1 MEGTCMFHARD
12 EKIIQNYSKDLK
24 EWYNLRLTKD
34 NINMDLNGIRFEG
47 LD

>member
-1 MEGTCMFHARD
+1 MFHARD
-12 EKIIQNYSKDLK
+12 EKVSQNYSKDLK

-34 NINMDLNGIRFEG
+34 GINMDLNGIRFEG

>member
-1 MEGTCMFHARD
+1 MEGTCMFHARA
-12 EKIIQNYSKDLK
+12 ETLIQNYSKYLK

-34 NINMDLNGIRFEG
+34 SIYMDLKGIVFES